1 MHDYARVLN
10 CWRSCQKLVQKEQTM
25 ICECKSTWMGV
36 SAAGN
41 TFNHIIRNHS
51 NYERHGTQQ
60 TPKISSLGHPPH
72 PSVPKAPNS
81 FKHFAM
87 CMIAT
92 SIKGAQRTFHSGF
105 SLLIQ
110 IVGRQMVAYS
120 FLWHLCSNLLEQSVF
135 LRKLAFCGRVSAERA
150 ALQWAPVLRVCVCV
164 FLSVGILWILMII
177 PYDNSYYFSYGI

>member
-1 MHDYARVLN
+1 
-10 CWRSCQKLVQKEQTM
+10 
-25 ICECKSTWMGV
+25 MGV

-120 FLWHLCSNLLEQSVF
+120 FL
-135 LRKLAFCGRVSAERA
+135 
-150 ALQWAPVLRVCVCV
+150 
-164 FLSVGILWILMII
+164 
-177 PYDNSYYFSYGI
+177 